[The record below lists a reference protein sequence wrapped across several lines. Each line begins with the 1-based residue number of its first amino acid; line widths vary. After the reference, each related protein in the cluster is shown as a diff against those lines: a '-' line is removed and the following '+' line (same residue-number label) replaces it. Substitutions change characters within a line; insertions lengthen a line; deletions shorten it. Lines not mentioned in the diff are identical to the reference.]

1 LISRYRTLKGLSEG
15 LYKEKGSKFIGYAIP
30 CYSEEEAK
38 ILLEEWRKQH
48 HQARHLCYAYRF
60 GADMKVYRA
69 NDDGEPSN
77 SAGAPILGQIKSYE
91 LTNVLIG
98 VVRYYGGTKLG
109 VGGLITAYKTAAQ
122 EAIEAGTIVEREL
135 MDYIE
140 ISFDYQDMPEVMN
153 LIKRMSLDV
162 VSKEF
167 TDLGYIKLA
176 LELEKSNEIKG
187 LLKEFDSLE
196 LTDLGSS

>member
-30 CYSEEEAK
+30 CYSGEEAK
-38 ILLEEWRKQH
+38 ILLDEWRKQH

-98 VVRYYGGTKLG
+98 VIRYYGGTKLG

-122 EAIEAGTIVEREL
+122 EAIEAGSIVEREL
-135 MDYIE
+135 MDCIE
-140 ISFDYQDMPEVMN
+140 ISFDYKDMPEVMDT
-153 LIKRMSLDV
+153 IKRLDLKV
-162 VSKEF
+162 ISKDFSEY
-167 TDLGYIKLA
+167 GKMKLA
-176 LELEKSNEIKG
+176 LELERAGSVKNS
-187 LLKEFDSLE
+187 LKEFDSLE
-196 LTDLGSS
+196 LTELGRS